1 MLLDAPETFAPDM
14 ETEDESAN
22 HHGGGWRTGVVIVV
36 SLMLDGAW
44 VLQKIG
50 RDLPPR

>member
-14 ETEDESAN
+14 ETEDESAS
-22 HHGGGWRTGVVIVV
+22 HHGGGWRTDLVIVV

-50 RDLPPR
+50 CDLPPR